1 MPIEDGPRQ
10 TLEGT
15 PYLVTVKLK
24 KLSGFDLPAHVGCKT
39 SAFVQFNS
47 DYLPATEANVYHGSE
62 SFLCV
67 KGPESAVWK
76 GGCSKMRMNDDAYL
90 DILLKEGES
99 AQFVVK
105 IGFLF
110 WADTGDQ
117 SKINDD
123 IMYLV
128 GTTSF
133 EVDGSEGVREDINLH
148 VTPLKIPQL
157 VSLKKDFRSKAKQ
170 VMKKAIYFPDFELK
184 LDVGV
189 EDKSLRE
196 PEVDDDAIE
205 VEITESRGV
214 QVTPENSREDIRDI
228 EDDRSIPYYDDD
240 ERSVNRSIHLMSKVP
255 SSVDKIITAEVSSIK
270 KSNKSGKAPVVF
282 ERTTSVFDS
291 ITNGAALIA
300 SDIGIISKKPE
311 PYEEKLHVDDDETVR
326 TNDTRLY

>member
-1 MPIEDGPRQ
+1 
-10 TLEGT
+10 
-15 PYLVTVKLK
+15 
-24 KLSGFDLPAHVGCKT
+24 
-39 SAFVQFNS
+39 
-47 DYLPATEANVYHGSE
+47 
-62 SFLCV
+62 
-67 KGPESAVWK
+67 
-76 GGCSKMRMNDDAYL
+76 
-90 DILLKEGES
+90 
-99 AQFVVK
+99 
-105 IGFLF
+105 
-110 WADTGDQ
+110 
-117 SKINDD
+117 
-123 IMYLV
+123 MYLV

-148 VTPLKIPQL
+148 VTPLKIPQV